1 MLKFLLEKE
10 FKQLLRGGM
19 LPGILI
25 MMPLMMMAAT
35 AAASP
40 RQMRMVGKLTAIQAN
55 ICAPPFLGL
64 ADYFTFTLTVSRSDS
79 L

>member
-1 MLKFLLEKE
+1 MAQPWQPQPQADLPFFL
-10 FKQLLRGGM
+10 FRTR
-19 LPGILI
+19 
-25 MMPLMMMAAT
+25 LMMMAAT

>member
-25 MMPLMMMAAT
+25 MMPLMMNFWLTMYRSTTGARAMHDAA
-35 AAASP
+35 
-40 RQMRMVGKLTAIQAN
+40 I
-55 ICAPPFLGL
+55 
-64 ADYFTFTLTVSRSDS
+64 SRCHCVE
-79 L
+79 